1 LDIKRMGFL
10 PVTSDAHPQKK
21 LTASCAKE
29 KVED

>member
-1 LDIKRMGFL
+1 MGFL

-29 KVED
+29 KAED